1 MVSQGKTVKV
11 HYILKYD
18 GPDGDLIEQTRD
30 EEPLE
35 FVFGQGDML
44 PKFEEAIGG
53 LKVDDTFTVF
63 IPAIDAYGEEHEEY
77 FREFEKSEFMADE
90 EWDDELFQ
98 VGEMIPM
105 QAPDGEVVQG
115 MVAEVK
121 LNSIIL
127 DFNHPLAGEDL
138 YFEGKVVGVE

>member
-1 MVSQGKTVKV
+1 MISQGKTVKV
-11 HYILKYD
+11 HYILRYD
-18 GPDGDLIEQTRD
+18 GSDGELIEQTRP

-44 PKFEEAIGG
+44 PKFETALNG
-53 LKVDDTFTVF
+53 LKPNDTFTVF
-63 IPAIDAYGEEHEEY
+63 IPAIDAYGEENEEY
-77 FREFEKSEFMADE
+77 FREFEKSEFLADE

-98 VGEMIPM
+98 VGEVIPM
-105 QAPDGEVVQG
+105 QAPDGEIVQG
-115 MVAEVK
+115 VVAEVK

-138 YFEGKVVGVE
+138 YFEGQVVGVD